1 MNEKGRR
8 RAHGASGDNA
18 ARRETITDRVHLVV
32 DGRKY
37 QWVARGNDAYI

>member
-8 RAHGASGDNA
+8 RANSASGDNA